1 MQVFELF
8 FGRAIAQGGFVT
20 DQAWDAFVDRVV
32 APNLP
37 DGFTVLDAS
46 GAWLS
51 PEGHRTMREPTRML
65 LVALPDSADALAR
78 IQRIREAYQRQ
89 FHQELVGMIVQP
101 GCAAF

>member
-1 MQVFELF
+1 MQVYELF
-8 FGRAIAQGGFVT
+8 FGRSIAQSTPVA
-20 DQAWDAFVDRVV
+20 DQEWNAFLDRVI

-51 PEGHRTMREPTRML
+51 PKGHSVMREPTKLL
-65 LVALPDSADALAR
+65 LVALPDTADALAR
-78 IQRIREAYQRQ
+78 IQHIRSAYQRQ